1 MNRRPR
7 GRALTTCIGAIC
19 VALALVACS
28 AKTDDEHW
36 LAHVESANE
45 QADRLVAEGR
55 QSEARDVLRD
65 AEAALRL
72 SGSADAHMV
81 RRDLLYRLAHIEL
94 ASGNA
99 KAAADWATRGL
110 ALGRPNDAFTTNLL
124 IVRGRAFEQMNDPAG
139 ASRDYHDALVIT
151 EALLDRTLEG
161 SSP

>member
-1 MNRRPR
+1 V
-7 GRALTTCIGAIC
+7 RATRIGAIC

-28 AKTDDEHW
+28 AKTDDDQW
-36 LAHVESANE
+36 LGRAEAANE

-55 QSEARDVLRD
+55 AFEARDVLRD
-65 AEAALRL
+65 AEAELRL

-81 RRDLLYRLAHIEL
+81 RRDLLYRLGHIEL
-94 ASGNA
+94 ATGNA

-124 IVRGRAFEQMNDPAG
+124 IVRGRAFEQMNDPVG

-151 EALLDRTLEG
+151 EVLLDRTLEG
-161 SSP
+161 RSP